1 LARAQ
6 PWLDPAR
13 PVWQP
18 CPPSQL
24 CLSSFS
30 SRRDLQVPTSLS
42 SPPNNSSTDGTAAF
56 SSSSPRQ
63 PTGPK
68 LNVGEI
74 SFDPV
79 DPAVRADRRE
89 AVSTR
94 KGRRSW
100 QGLNPGSI
108 RPGQSGNR
116 ARPANSSFLPSLPSR
131 HRTKSA
137 DARSVVTPLLTC
149 PFRRNFQIT
158 LAQDQ
163 PSRMCIAQYTFTS
176 VLPS

>member
-6 PWLDPAR
+6 PWLDPTM

-18 CPPSQL
+18 CPHSQL
-24 CLSSFS
+24 FIPCHFVTERPSG
-30 SRRDLQVPTSLS
+30 
-42 SPPNNSSTDGTAAF
+42 PNRLERTPNSSTDGTAAF

-63 PTGPK
+63 STGTK
-68 LNVGEI
+68 LNAGAI

-79 DPAVRADRRE
+79 DPAVRAARRE

-163 PSRMCIAQYTFTS
+163 PS
-176 VLPS
+176 